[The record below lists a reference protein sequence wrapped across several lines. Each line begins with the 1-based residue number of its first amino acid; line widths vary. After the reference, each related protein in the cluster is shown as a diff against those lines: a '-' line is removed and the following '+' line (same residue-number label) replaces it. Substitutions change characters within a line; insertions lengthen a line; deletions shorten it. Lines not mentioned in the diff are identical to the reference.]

1 MGEGKSVTV
10 GVTGKS
16 GVGKSTFAKSYAKE
30 HNYYYLDIDEIGHR
44 ILDDPEV
51 KRQVKEKFGIEV
63 SSTNRK
69 KLGELVFASRNNEMK
84 ELADITWKKM
94 KDIID
99 QYIEFEGN
107 PGIVLDWI
115 LLPRTHYF
123 KMCDKKI
130 LVKCP
135 EGLRRERVKKRDNI
149 NDAELDLRDNA
160 SIEYNEDDFDEVI
173 HNQ

>member
-16 GVGKSTFAKSYAKE
+16 GVGKSTFAKNYAKE

-44 ILDDPEV
+44 VLDDPEV

-63 SSTNRK
+63 SSSNRK

-84 ELADITWKKM
+84 ELADITWEKM

-99 QYIEFEGN
+99 RYIEFEGN

-115 LLPRTHYF
+115 LLPHTHYF
-123 KMCDKKI
+123 KMCDLKI
-130 LVKCP
+130 LVTAP
-135 EGLRRERVKKRDNI
+135 EGLRRERVMKRDNI
-149 NDAELDLRDNA
+149 TNEELDLRDNA
-160 SIEYNEDDFDEVI
+160 SIEYNENDFDKII

>member
-1 MGEGKSVTV
+1 MIV

-16 GVGKSTFAKSYAKE
+16 GVGKSTFAKKYAKE
-30 HNYYYLDIDEIGHR
+30 HGYYYLDIDEVGHR
-44 ILDDPEV
+44 VLDDPEV

-84 ELADITWKKM
+84 ELADITWEKM

-99 QYIEFEGN
+99 RYIKSEEKL
-107 PGIVLDWI
+107 GIVLDWI
-115 LLPRTHYF
+115 LLPHTHYF
-123 KMCDKKI
+123 KMCDLKV
-130 LVKCP
+130 LVTAP
-135 EGLRRERVKKRDNI
+135 EELRRERVLKRDNI
-149 NDAELDLRDNA
+149 TSEELNLRDNA
-160 SIEYNEDDFDEVI
+160 SIKYNENDFDEII

>member
-1 MGEGKSVTV
+1 MTV

-16 GVGKSTFAKSYAKE
+16 GVGKSTFAKNYAKE

-44 ILDDPEV
+44 VLDDPEV

-63 SSTNRK
+63 SSSNRK

-84 ELADITWKKM
+84 GLADITWEKM

-99 QYIEFEGN
+99 RYIEFEGN

-115 LLPRTHYF
+115 LLPHTHYF
-123 KMCDKKI
+123 KMCDLKI
-130 LVKCP
+130 LVTAP
-135 EGLRRERVKKRDNI
+135 EGLRRERVMKRDNI
-149 NDAELDLRDNA
+149 TNEELDLRDNA
-160 SIEYNEDDFDEVI
+160 SIEYNENDFDKII

>member
-16 GVGKSTFAKSYAKE
+16 GVGKSAFAKNYAKE

-44 ILDDPEV
+44 VLDDPEV

-63 SSTNRK
+63 SSSNRK

-84 ELADITWKKM
+84 ELADITWEKM

-115 LLPRTHYF
+115 LLPHTHYF
-123 KMCDKKI
+123 KMCDLKI
-130 LVKCP
+130 LVTAP
-135 EGLRRERVKKRDNI
+135 EGLRRERVMKRDNI
-149 NDAELDLRDNA
+149 TNEELDLRDNA
-160 SIEYNEDDFDEVI
+160 SIEYNENDFDKII